1 MPTFDP
7 GRDYLHFQWTMPG
20 NLPGGPVEPTVFSI
34 IAAEMLLKDAPPF
47 VEGLRGVIDDRNL
60 SILTQAV
67 HNLLA
72 EPNHGPQQQH
82 VIAFT
87 GAPTQ
92 DAVILQAGAMV
103 LFNLLERRWAGKTI
117 SLIPVPWGL
126 FEKIQEVAT
135 QGGFWPTP
143 PPSTN

>member
-1 MPTFDP
+1 M
-7 GRDYLHFQWTMPG
+7 
-20 NLPGGPVEPTVFSI
+20 
-34 IAAEMLLKDAPPF
+34 
-47 VEGLRGVIDDRNL
+47 IDERNL

-67 HNLLA
+67 QNLLL

-87 GAPTQ
+87 SAPTQ
-92 DAVILQAGAMV
+92 DAIILQAGAMV
-103 LFNLLERRWAGKTI
+103 LFNLLERRWKGKTI

-143 PPSTN
+143 PPSSN